1 MLETVDIKS
10 MNLDKT
16 YRDGFWKEIDRLKH
30 CNKYFQ
36 SILVLEE
43 LVLEEG
49 NMVCDTIT
57 NNQ

>member
-10 MNLDKT
+10 MNLHKT

-30 CNKYFQ
+30 CNEYFQ
-36 SILVLEE
+36 CI